1 LRSLHSGERA
11 HSLFQASPTNTDAPA
26 KADLIALADGRA
38 GFRISVSAGLGY
50 GSKIDIQP
58 VLIRIG

>member
-1 LRSLHSGERA
+1 VSA
-11 HSLFQASPTNTDAPA
+11 FKANTDAPA

-38 GFRISVSAGLGY
+38 GFRVSAGLGY